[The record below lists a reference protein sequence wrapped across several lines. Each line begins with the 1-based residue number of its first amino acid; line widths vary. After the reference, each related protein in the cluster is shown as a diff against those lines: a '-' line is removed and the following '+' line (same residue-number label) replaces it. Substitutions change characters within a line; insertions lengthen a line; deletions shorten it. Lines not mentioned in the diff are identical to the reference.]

1 MMMSDFIGAIE
12 FMDPWTPIEKLCQEK
27 KIMEVSTLHLRAIMS
42 ASRFWKWPILHRKL
56 LLQVVLIEAK
66 FGGQNRVTQ
75 RKLG

>member
-42 ASRFWKWPILHRKL
+42 ASRF
-56 LLQVVLIEAK
+56 
-66 FGGQNRVTQ
+66 
-75 RKLG
+75 